1 MIGIGTAVKWGAILL
16 IVTASIAGVK
26 AGYNY
31 HLEQIDKAVNI
42 AALEF
47 AVDKQAALDAR
58 EDELREL
65 AQTDR
70 EEIEQKLVAE
80 RARVNDL
87 QRMLLIDHD
96 LDRLLQRKPGLI
108 LPRVNKGTEAVL
120 LELEELT
127 Q

>member
-65 AQTDR
+65 AQADR
-70 EEIEQKLVAE
+70 KEIEQKLVAE

>member
-1 MIGIGTAVKWGAILL
+1 MIGIGTAVKWGAIIILVGA
-16 IVTASIAGVK
+16 IGAGIK

-31 HLEQIDKAVNI
+31 HLDEIDEAVNT

-65 AQTDR
+65 AQADR